1 MTGAPPIAGNAALS
15 GGTLEFYLDE
25 ETTPIGTAVIS
36 DNAGWQTVS
45 CNLNQMLSGK
55 HTLVLRWNGSE
66 NMDLFDLNWI
76 RFKTLAETGDID
88 AAAVYAKINA
98 IGEVTLDKETKI
110 QEARAAYKALGDAA
124 KAKVTQLAILEQ
136 AEAKLAELKA
146 AADADARAAV
156 EAARVD
162 AKIDAIGDVT
172 LDKKRVI
179 QEARAAYNALSAAAK
194 AKVQKLHILE
204 QAEAKIRG
212 LKTAQDI
219 SYILPIIAS
228 IGSDNERN
236 MPFDDISQRD
246 SYYNAV
252 SYLYKNNVMNGVS
265 KTQFAPNAT
274 LTRAMVVTILYR
286 VDGAYPVYGAD
297 YFQDVPSG
305 KWYTEAI
312 EWAASN
318 KIVQG
323 IGNGKFNPNGE
334 ITREQLAAI
343 LHRYAAFKSYDTTSS
358 TTLNAD
364 ANISSWA
371 SNSVSW
377 AVAWELLNGGKSV
390 QASECAT
397 RSEVAIAIYTFIKRI
412 IR

>member
-1 MTGAPPIAGNAALS
+1 
-15 GGTLEFYLDE
+15 
-25 ETTPIGTAVIS
+25 
-36 DNAGWQTVS
+36 
-45 CNLNQMLSGK
+45 
-55 HTLVLRWNGSE
+55 
-66 NMDLFDLNWI
+66 
-76 RFKTLAETGDID
+76 
-88 AAAVYAKINA
+88 
-98 IGEVTLDKETKI
+98 
-110 QEARAAYKALGDAA
+110 
-124 KAKVTQLAILEQ
+124 
-136 AEAKLAELKA
+136 
-146 AADADARAAV
+146 
-156 EAARVD
+156 
-162 AKIDAIGDVT
+162 
-172 LDKKRVI
+172 
-179 QEARAAYNALSAAAK
+179 
-194 AKVQKLHILE
+194 
-204 QAEAKIRG
+204 
-212 LKTAQDI
+212 
-219 SYILPIIAS
+219 
-228 IGSDNERN
+228 